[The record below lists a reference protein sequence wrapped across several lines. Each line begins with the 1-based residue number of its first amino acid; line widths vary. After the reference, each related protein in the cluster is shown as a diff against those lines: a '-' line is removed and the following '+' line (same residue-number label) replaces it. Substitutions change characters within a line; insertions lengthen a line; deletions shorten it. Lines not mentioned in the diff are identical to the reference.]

1 MAVYLQD
8 RLYAKTH
15 EWVKVE
21 SLSLAQGD
29 IATSGISDYAQE
41 ELNDVVYVE
50 LPEVGDS
57 FSQGDSFAVIESVKA
72 ASDVYVPLSG
82 EIIEVNRALED
93 KPQLINEDPY
103 GAGWLIKFRVRNS
116 READSLLDATA
127 YQQLV
132 EKGG

>member
-1 MAVYLQD
+1 MTVFLPD

-21 SLSLAQGD
+21 GD
-29 IATSGISDYAQE
+29 IAISGISDYAQE

-57 FSQGDSFAVIESVKA
+57 FSQEESYGVVESVKA
-72 ASDVYVPLSG
+72 ASDVFMPLSG
-82 EIIEVNRALED
+82 EIIEVNRELAN
-93 KPQLINEDPY
+93 KPQLVNEEPY
-103 GAGWLIKFRVRNS
+103 GQGWFIKFRVLDD
-116 READSLLDATA
+116 REAEKLLDAAA